1 MIDLSTNYLG
11 FKLKNPI
18 VASSSPL
25 TQKASSACELEQA
38 GVSAIIMHSLFEE
51 QIIQDGLK
59 LNRDL
64 ERGTNQF
71 YEALDYLPTHG
82 QYSVGPETYLDALK
96 KIKEAV
102 KVPVFGSLNGV
113 SSGGWIDYAKKIEDA
128 GADALELNIYYLSTD
143 VDMPCEVLEDRYITL
158 IGDIRRQVQIP
169 LSVKLS
175 PFFSSIPNFSKR
187 LTETGANGLV
197 FFNRFYQPDFDLEA
211 LEVVPNLVLS
221 NSNEMRVPLR
231 WIAIL
236 YGKINADFAL
246 TGGVHTGEDVLKAM
260 MAGARVT
267 TITSEFLQN
276 GVKRV
281 PEMLA
286 EITRWMEEHEYE
298 TIEQMQGSMS
308 QKSVA
313 EPAAFERANYMKV
326 LSSY

>member
-1 MIDLSTNYLG
+1 MT
-11 FKLKNPI
+11 
-18 VASSSPL
+18 
-25 TQKASSACELEQA
+25 
-38 GVSAIIMHSLFEE
+38 
-51 QIIQDGLK
+51 
-59 LNRDL
+59 
-64 ERGTNQF
+64 
-71 YEALDYLPTHG
+71 EA
-82 QYSVGPETYLDALK
+82 
-96 KIKEAV
+96 
-102 KVPVFGSLNGV
+102 
-113 SSGGWIDYAKKIEDA
+113 
-128 GADALELNIYYLSTD
+128 
-143 VDMPCEVLEDRYITL
+143 
-158 IGDIRRQVQIP
+158 
-169 LSVKLS
+169 
-175 PFFSSIPNFSKR
+175 
-187 LTETGANGLV
+187 GANGLV

-221 NSNEMRVPLR
+221 NSNEMRVPMR

-236 YGKINADFAL
+236 YGKINVDFAL

-286 EITRWMEEHEYE
+286 EITSWMEEHEYE